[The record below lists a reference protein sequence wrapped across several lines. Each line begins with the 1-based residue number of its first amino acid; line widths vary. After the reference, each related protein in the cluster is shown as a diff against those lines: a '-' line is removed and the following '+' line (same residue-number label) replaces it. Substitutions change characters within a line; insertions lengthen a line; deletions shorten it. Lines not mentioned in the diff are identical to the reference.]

1 MIDFKNKSVIKLK
14 AVSIDD
20 GHKFVDDLLIDNEYI
35 IAAFSSMRDKLV
47 FTDKRIISIN
57 VQGITGS
64 KVDYTFI
71 PYNKIQLFSI
81 ETAGMLDL
89 DAEIDVVVSAIGT
102 IRFELSSSSDIKKI
116 CKKISE
122 KILD

>member
-122 KILD
+122 KISD

>member
-64 KVDYTFI
+64 KADYTFI

-102 IRFELSSSSDIKKI
+102 IRFELSSSSDLKKI

>member
-1 MIDFKNKSVIKLK
+1 
-14 AVSIDD
+14 
-20 GHKFVDDLLIDNEYI
+20 
-35 IAAFSSMRDKLV
+35 
-47 FTDKRIISIN
+47 
-57 VQGITGS
+57 
-64 KVDYTFI
+64 
-71 PYNKIQLFSI
+71 
-81 ETAGMLDL
+81 MLDL

>member
-20 GHKFVDDLLIDNEYI
+20 GHKFADDLLIDNEYI

>member
-20 GHKFVDDLLIDNEYI
+20 GHKLVDDLLIDNEYI

>member
-20 GHKFVDDLLIDNEYI
+20 GHKLVDDLLIDNEYI

-47 FTDKRIISIN
+47 FTDKRILSIN

>member
-20 GHKFVDDLLIDNEYI
+20 VHKLVDDLLIDNEYI

>member
-102 IRFELSSSSDIKKI
+102 IRFELSSSSNIKKI

>member
-81 ETAGMLDL
+81 ETAGLLDL

>member
-47 FTDKRIISIN
+47 FRYLLMFKELLVVRLIIL
-57 VQGITGS
+57 
-64 KVDYTFI
+64 
-71 PYNKIQLFSI
+71 LFLI
-81 ETAGMLDL
+81 
-89 DAEIDVVVSAIGT
+89 
-102 IRFELSSSSDIKKI
+102 IKFNCFLLKLLV
-116 CKKISE
+116 C
-122 KILD
+122 